1 MDRFWSDFLIAAV
14 LAVVLAVLVDLLR
27 VGSRI
32 REIGRWIKD
41 KNAAMSVASI
51 NQRIGVVEKYR
62 ASLQG
67 YLASDKL
74 LYLAVLRSIVGV
86 LLFMCMAGVVLIFG
100 RLKLIPPGLTELM
113 ALAVIAVTIT
123 AGLFTMQLG
132 SFDSSKISELIKKL
146 DAEIAAL
153 TEARLKL
160 QKSHNLIK

>member
-1 MDRFWSDFLIAAV
+1 LDRFWSDFVIAAV

-41 KNAAMSVASI
+41 KNAAMSVVTI
-51 NQRIGVVEKYR
+51 NQRIVVLEKSR

-67 YLASDKL
+67 YLVSDKL

-86 LLFMCMAGVVLIFG
+86 LLFMCLAGIVLIFG
-100 RLKLIPPGLTELM
+100 GLKLMPLGLAQLM
-113 ALAVIAVTIT
+113 ALTTLAVAIT

-132 SFDSSKISELIKKL
+132 SFDGSKISKLIKNL
-146 DAEIAAL
+146 DAEIAGL
-153 TEARLKL
+153 TEARAKL
-160 QKSHNLIK
+160 QKSHNLSK